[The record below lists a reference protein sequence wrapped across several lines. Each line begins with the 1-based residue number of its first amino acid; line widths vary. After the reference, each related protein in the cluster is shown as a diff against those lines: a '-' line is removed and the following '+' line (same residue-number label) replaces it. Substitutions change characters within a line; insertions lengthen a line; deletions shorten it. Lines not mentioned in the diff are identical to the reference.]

1 MTKMS
6 LGALRDDK
14 KIGTNEADIP
24 YSHQVQLL
32 NGWQIPQRRWVFQVR
47 PGLKKVKLKFIKLV
61 TESAKIR
68 LQIAYNTPVNLSVYI
83 SPEHEDPILLPLH
96 PPQNIHLHYM
106 NFHLPYQKRM
116 ENKAKEHKLHK
127 TAVQIS
133 DMYESSSM
141 FDRLSEF
148 LDDTKV

>member
-47 PGLKKVKLKFIKLV
+47 PGLKKVKQKFIKLV
-61 TESAKIR
+61 TESV
-68 LQIAYNTPVNLSVYI
+68 NTPVNLLVYI
-83 SPEHEDPILLPLH
+83 SPEHEDPVLLPLH